1 MKLTII
7 FISIPVNNHVHE
19 ASDFK
24 SRVPSSEPLRVQ
36 VLSPNPVAKRRKF
49 VFK

>member
-1 MKLTII
+1 MKVI
-7 FISIPVNNHVHE
+7 FISKQVNRHVHE
-19 ASDFK
+19 AGDLK

-36 VLSPNPVAKRRKF
+36 VLCPSPVAKRRKF